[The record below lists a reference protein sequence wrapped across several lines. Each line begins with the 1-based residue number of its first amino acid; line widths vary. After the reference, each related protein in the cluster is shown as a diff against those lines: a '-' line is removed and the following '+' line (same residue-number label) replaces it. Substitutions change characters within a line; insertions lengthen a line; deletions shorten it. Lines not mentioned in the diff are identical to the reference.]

1 VLGQVVAILIFVG
14 WLLGLAGISG
24 SVYLVGAACI
34 ARAIEEVAKAP
45 YRQMRL

>member
-24 SVYLVGAACI
+24 SVYLVGAVYI
-34 ARAIEEVAKAP
+34 ARAIEVAKAP